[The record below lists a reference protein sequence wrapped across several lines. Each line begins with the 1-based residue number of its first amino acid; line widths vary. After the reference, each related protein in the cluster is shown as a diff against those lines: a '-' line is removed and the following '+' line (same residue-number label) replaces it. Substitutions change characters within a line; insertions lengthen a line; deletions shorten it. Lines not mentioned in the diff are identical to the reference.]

1 MMRRLPLTS
10 LLVLALVLC
19 GAALLAGLALML
31 DLAKPANAGAPNYN
45 VVSIGGLQYES
56 MLGRAVDPADPV
68 DAAIVKG
75 LPASERHLAPGEI
88 LFGAFIAVAN
98 DSPRSLPAAS
108 RIELEDNSGR
118 RHQPLRLPAANPY
131 AYPAR
136 PVPPHTSLPGVD
148 SPADENLAA
157 TGYLLLFRV
166 SSNVYHSGTFEL
178 VVHDPSDPA
187 RTASVVI

>member
-1 MMRRLPLTS
+1 MRRLPLSS
-10 LLVLALVLC
+10 LMVLALVLC
-19 GAALLAGLALML
+19 GAALIAGMAVIL
-31 DLAKPANAGAPNYN
+31 DLAKPANAGSPDYR
-45 VVSIGGLQYES
+45 VVSIGGVQYES
-56 MLGRAVDPADPV
+56 MLGRPIDPADPV

-75 LPASERHLAPGEI
+75 LPASERRLGPGEI

-98 DSPRSLPAAS
+98 DSSRSLPAAS
-108 RIELEDNSGR
+108 RIELDDNAGR
-118 RHQPLRLPAANPY
+118 LHQPLRLPAANPY

-136 PVPPHTSLPGVD
+136 PIPPHTRLPGVD

-166 SSNVYHSGTFEL
+166 PSNLYRSGTFEL
-178 VVHDPSDPA
+178 VIHDPSDPA